1 MKNNSFTSVIR
12 KPHRGRAGLKRDAGT
27 GEHLIFTNAS
37 VRLAAVAHYK
47 MLKQVDCHSSDAADD
62 AEPQSP
68 KGQQRSLKH
77 AGQLAR

>member
-1 MKNNSFTSVIR
+1 MVNM
-12 KPHRGRAGLKRDAGT
+12 
-27 GEHLIFTNAS
+27 
-37 VRLAAVAHYK
+37 AHVN
-47 MLKQVDCHSSDAADD
+47 QSNCHSSDAADD